1 VTGAATAHAALS
13 DNADGTYIRKAASGT
28 ASIVLGNGTVSIGA
42 AQVVRQVRVR
52 ARCKGGDA
60 STKANLY
67 LGARVEGLNY
77 FTTAVPLRGNAAIGE
92 IAGPWQAVA
101 PDGQAWDQERID
113 EVRAQWTD
121 YRDGAS
127 RAYLY
132 EVYVDVDLASEPTT
146 AVTAPT
152 GTVTTT
158 SRPDVSWTY
167 TDTESEAQTY
177 YRIKVYPGLVY
188 TAGGFDPE
196 VGVPTWDSG
205 VVSSTD
211 TAATVGAYLPNGE
224 HRVYV
229 KTAKTIN
236 GSPFW
241 SGWAYSE
248 FTVQL
253 TPPPLPSISLEYLP
267 AEGAVVCTVT
277 GGPPTGFD
285 SQLFDVERS
294 DDNGATWLP
303 VRNGTG
309 LTPSGTYTAVV
320 KDYEAPRGV
329 AVLYRARTVG
339 TLAGNQVAS
348 AWGGDRPW
356 EVLARQATFYIDA
369 SVAPGGQSVPNQGT
383 GGSALDARLGSTT
396 GADSN
401 DPLFLAWPGHNGG
414 NYVYLPGVGS
424 NFLSVPDA
432 AALDLAGDMDV
443 VVHAALDDWTRD
455 NVLVA
460 RWQGD
465 TSFWFQTNSLG
476 YLRLFFRVSATQ
488 YARDSGTAV
497 PFADGSPGWV
507 RFTRSATTGDLKFY
521 TSTDGVTWS
530 QLGATQ
536 TSPAGAIDGSA
547 STLNVGEYGFEGL
560 PLGGKV
566 YRAIYRDGIDGSAVV
581 DIDTSLVTSG
591 AATSFTAVTG
601 QTVTINRRTS
611 GRKAALVTRPVWLFG
626 TDDYMEVAD
635 NALLDFGA
643 TDSFTALVVAR
654 QWNTQS
660 FTQLLSKI
668 EGQSAI
674 YNGWTL
680 YTNSTTLG
688 LQIAD
693 ATNGPADTQA
703 YSTGALHTVAGV
715 RNVSADT
722 LATYVNGTAT
732 TLSTDTTTG
741 SLANSLSMRVGR
753 LAGAGTSYTDMEVY
767 GAALFRRALT
777 AAEISALTTGFASA
791 TNTYPSLTVP
801 NDGTWWWKVP
811 TVPALTVSAV
821 PVLAG
826 VGVEQQAQVGV
837 FRPIGRDRA
846 VVIEGGRGGW
856 DGTYEVAISSDAD
869 WAALETLLEARA
881 TILVQ
886 DPFGYQKYVRL
897 VSRNVTLLGTPD
909 APQRRVS
916 VSYVEVDS

>member
-121 YRDGAS
+121 YRDNAS

-132 EVYVDVDLASEPTT
+132 EVYIDVDLASEPTT

-177 YRIKVYPGLVY
+177 YRIKVYPELVY
-188 TAGGFDPE
+188 TASGFDPE

-356 EVLARQATFYIDA
+356 EVLARQATFYVDA

-383 GGSALDARLGSTT
+383 GGSALDAQLGSTT
-396 GADSN
+396 GTDSN
-401 DPLFLAWPGHNGG
+401 DPLFLAWPGNNGG
-414 NYVYLPGVGS
+414 HYVYLPGVGS

-460 RWQGD
+460 RWQ
-465 TSFWFQTNSLG
+465 SAPQAFWFQTTTLG
-476 YLRLFFRVSATQ
+476 HLRLYFAVGATG
-488 YARDSGTAV
+488 YDRSSGAAV
-497 PFADGSPGWV
+497 AFSDGSPGWV
-507 RFTRSATTGDLKFY
+507 RFTRSATTGDIKFY

-530 QLGATQ
+530 QLGTTQ
-536 TSPAGAIDGSA
+536 TSPAGAIAAST
-547 STLNVGEYGFEGL
+547 STLNVGEYGFEGF

-566 YRAIYRDGIDGSAVV
+566 YRAIYRNGIDGPAVV

-591 AATSFTAVTG
+591 GATSFTAVTG

-611 GRKAALVTRPVWLFG
+611 GRKAVAVTRSCWLLG
-626 TDDYMEVAD
+626 ADDYLRVAD

-643 TDSFTALVVAR
+643 GEAMTVVAVLR
-654 QWNTQS
+654 DWNTRAAFS
-660 FTQLLSKI
+660 GMVSKFTSVGAGYILGIPSDTA
-668 EGQSAI
+668 SAYAWI
-674 YNGWTL
+674 NDGTNNPSRLITNAAAGSLTTYSMTRGGGTL
-680 YTNSTTLG
+680 AIRVNAGTPAT
-688 LQIAD
+688 IAD
-693 ATNGPADTQA
+693 TSGNLANTSPLII
-703 YSTGALHTVAGV
+703 GALS
-715 RNVSADT
+715 SAPSG
-722 LATYVNGTAT
+722 YK
-732 TLSTDTTTG
+732 
-741 SLANSLSMRVGR
+741 
-753 LAGAGTSYTDMEVY
+753 DMEFH
-767 GAALFRRALT
+767 AAVVFRRALT
-777 AAEISALTTGFASA
+777 DTEIATLSTGFASG
-791 TNTYPSLTVP
+791 TNAYPSLTVP